1 MLTRRR
7 EVEVAAVP
15 KRKRNES
22 VVEDA
27 LRRGGAVVVSSAPP
41 ATEGLRLLRT
51 PSTTSL
57 LPEKRA
63 RLEPG
68 VSCLVTPAGSSS
80 GSSWVTGKSGFEVP
94 PSSGPSEVGGSEQG
108 RFDATERVS
117 LDHQIRRVRLAQRR
131 AVREYQ
137 GLLDDWQ
144 DLYGEEWPGA
154 RG

>member
-1 MLTRRR
+1 M
-7 EVEVAAVP
+7 VP
-15 KRKRNES
+15 KRKQNES
-22 VVEDA
+22 TVEDA
-27 LRRGGAVVVSSAPP
+27 SRHERAVVVSSAPP
-41 ATEGLRLLRT
+41 AMEGLRGLRT

-63 RLEPG
+63 RLEPR
-68 VSCLVTPAGSSS
+68 VSRPVTPGGSSS
-80 GSSWVTGKSGFEVP
+80 GASWVTGQSGSQVP
-94 PSSGPSEVGGSEQG
+94 ASSGPSEVGGSEQG
-108 RFDATERVS
+108 QFNATERAS
-117 LDHQIRRVRLAQRR
+117 LDHQIRRARLAQRR